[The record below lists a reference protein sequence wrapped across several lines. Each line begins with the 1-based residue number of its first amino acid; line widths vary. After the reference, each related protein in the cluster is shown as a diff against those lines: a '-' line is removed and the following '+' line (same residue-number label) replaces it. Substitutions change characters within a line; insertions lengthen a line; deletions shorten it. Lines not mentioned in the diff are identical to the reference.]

1 MNSNQL
7 KQIKRVIE
15 SFPEVKLVYFFG
27 SKAKGED
34 GPLSDYDFA
43 MYIDGV
49 NKDKI
54 FAIRSELLS
63 KICLVLKTDEVD
75 LVILNTIES
84 PEIKYNIIKEGKL
97 IFEREPYKVIVEPK
111 IMNEYFD
118 FHLMLKEYSL
128 TKS

>member
-7 KQIKRVIE
+7 KQIKEVIE
-15 SFPEVKLVYFFG
+15 SFPEVKLAYFFG

>member
-1 MNSNQL
+1 MNSDQL
-7 KQIKRVIE
+7 KQIKEIIE
-15 SFPEVKLVYFFG
+15 SFPGIKLAYFFG
-27 SKAKGED
+27 SKSKNKD

-43 MYIDGV
+43 VYIDGV

-54 FAIRSELLS
+54 FATRSELLS

-97 IFEREPYKVIVEPK
+97 LFEREPYKVIVEPK

-118 FHLMLKEYSL
+118 FHLMLKEYGL